1 MPLGKQARIFGWG
14 GGCDRNS
21 RAEGVTGMKTKRA
34 PFGMLSADPL
44 VVLTWWYQASPFEFF
59 DLVADAAGDKFA
71 IIIVFNAW
79 SLVRRE
85 AEGRL
90 VKLAAQYHEYR
101 ALMPNHHVIWAA
113 NDAAECA
120 AVRAHGIPAA
130 VFNHNA
136 FFVDY
141 QVFDITP
148 AAKRF
153 TAVYN
158 ARITGYKRQE
168 LMAAL
173 DDACLIYASVD
184 TDYADTLPAALRG
197 FAYPNGDPF
206 TGTPYRPLNRRE
218 VAAVLNES
226 QVGLCLSQV
235 EGAMFASLEYL
246 LCGLPVVTTPNLGGR
261 DFFFNTR
268 HVVVAEPTATGVR
281 DAVAQAIA
289 RKVDARE
296 IRAAALARLF
306 EARAACL
313 GHILRLCAEHG
324 QVVPEQ
330 RLAAAMFQSPV
341 WPGGMHDA
349 VSLAARIARG

>member
-1 MPLGKQARIFGWG
+1 
-14 GGCDRNS
+14 
-21 RAEGVTGMKTKRA
+21 MKTKRA
-34 PFGMLSADPL
+34 PFGVLSADPL
-44 VVLTWWYQASPFEFF
+44 VVLTWWYQAAPFEFF
-59 DLVADAAGDKFA
+59 DVVADAAGNKFA

-90 VKLAAQYHEYR
+90 VKLAAQYRDYQ

-120 AVRAHGIPAA
+120 AVRAHGIPAE

-141 QVFDITP
+141 GIFDMTP

-153 TAVYN
+153 AAVYN

-184 TDYADTLPAALRG
+184 TDYAYTLPAALRG

-206 TGTPYRPLNRRE
+206 TGAPYRPLTRRE

-226 QVGLCLSQV
+226 RVGLCLSQV

-268 HVVVAEPTATGVR
+268 HVVVAEPSAAGVR
-281 DAVAQAIA
+281 TAVDEAVA
-289 RKVDARE
+289 RGVDARE
-296 IRAAALARLF
+296 IRAAALARVF
-306 EARAACL
+306 EVRAAFF
-313 GHILRLCAEHG
+313 GVVLRLCAAHG
-324 QVVPEQ
+324 QTVPEP
-330 RLAAAMFQSPV
+330 RLAAAVFETRV

-349 VSLAARIARG
+349 ESLAARIARG